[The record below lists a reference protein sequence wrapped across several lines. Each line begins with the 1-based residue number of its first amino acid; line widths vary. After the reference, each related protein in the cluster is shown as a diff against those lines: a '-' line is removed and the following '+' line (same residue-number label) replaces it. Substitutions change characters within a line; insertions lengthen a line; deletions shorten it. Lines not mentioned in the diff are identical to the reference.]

1 MKKSK
6 LFYTAVLLL
15 IACFLFPAAVMAE
28 DMQVKVNGELLI
40 TDVPPV
46 IKDYRT
52 LVPMR
57 AICEKLG
64 AVVNYSAADQSV
76 VVQKGA
82 VSLTL
87 YLGSTKAVINGNE
100 ITLDVAPD
108 VIEQRTMLPLRFL
121 GESFNCSVNWIAES
135 NLVTVDEVAL
145 DADAVAEELLD
156 IINRQRAAI
165 DLQPLLLAKP
175 LEDMAFLQA
184 RELALSK
191 KLSHISATRGDLEQR
206 SQQAGL
212 VNVSELLSA
221 GSYDAQSIWNEWIN
235 IPEYR
240 ALLYAEDVSFAGIH
254 ACYSPAKGADD
265 LYVCLELV
273 RGDGF
278 FVNDRKGGFAAGE
291 IVVNGFAYAENARM
305 VVYVLNPEN
314 PELYLKRF
322 SHYITPAEDKSFS
335 YIINLQAGGL
345 FAVCIGN
352 DRLTIDLR

>member
-1 MKKSK
+1 
-6 LFYTAVLLL
+6 LA
-15 IACFLFPAAVMAE
+15 FPLAALAE
-28 DMQVKVNGELLI
+28 DMQVQVNGELLI

-64 AVVNYSAADQSV
+64 AVVNYYAADQSV
-76 VVQKGA
+76 VVQKGPI
-82 VSLTL
+82 SLTL

-121 GESFNCSVNWIAES
+121 GESLNCTVNWIAEK
-135 NLVTVDEVAL
+135 NLVTVNEAAFDDE
-145 DADAVAEELLD
+145 AVAAELLS
-156 IINRQRAAI
+156 IINKQREALGLPALI
-165 DLQPLLLAKP
+165 SARP
-175 LEDMAFLQA
+175 LENMALLQA
-184 RELALSK
+184 RELALAK
-191 KLSHISATRGDLEQR
+191 ELSHFSATRGDLQQR
-206 SQQAGL
+206 SKQAGL

-240 ALLYAEDVSFAGIH
+240 ELLYAEDIHFAGVH
-254 ACYSPAKGADD
+254 ACYSPSKGADD

-273 RGDGF
+273 RGEGF
-278 FVNDRKGGFAAGE
+278 FVNDRQGGFAAGE
-291 IVVNGFAYAENARM
+291 IILNGFARAENTRM
-305 VVYVLNPEN
+305 VIYVLNPYD

-322 SHYITPAEDKSFS
+322 SHYITPTADKSFS
-335 YIINLQAGGL
+335 YAVNLQAGGL
-345 FAVCIGN
+345 YAVCIGN
-352 DRLTIDLR
+352 DRIIVDLR